1 MSATELV
8 EKVCKAAHEAQYA
21 LAGASAE
28 RKNEMLRAVAK
39 AIRQG
44 EERLLEVNKEDVKEA
59 KASGMSFAMVDRL
72 TLTRERIAL
81 MAEGV
86 EHLYNREYKR
96 PVVSADQLMAAIDAY
111 YEQYGAK

>member
-44 EERLLEVNKEDVKEA
+44 EERLLEVTKEDVKEA

-86 EHLYNREYKR
+86 EAHVPECVLLIPGIKDTLHL
-96 PVVSADQLMAAIDAY
+96 
-111 YEQYGAK
+111 